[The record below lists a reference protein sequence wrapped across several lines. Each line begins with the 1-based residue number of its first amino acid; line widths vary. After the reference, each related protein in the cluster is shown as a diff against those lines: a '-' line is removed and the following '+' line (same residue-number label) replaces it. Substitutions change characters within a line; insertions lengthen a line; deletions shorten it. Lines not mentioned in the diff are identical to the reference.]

1 MEEATITAI
10 LKIVFMIL
18 FFIIVCFVGTLPIR
32 SKAFKTNP
40 KYRIIGST
48 FAGALFINV
57 AILHILSESADT
69 LEEYLKDGEDI

>member
-1 MEEATITAI
+1 MEEEIATSI
-10 LKIVFMIL
+10 LKVVFMVL
-18 FFIIVCFVGTLPIR
+18 FFIIVCFVGTLPLR

-57 AILHILSESADT
+57 AILHILP
-69 LEEYLKDGEDI
+69 